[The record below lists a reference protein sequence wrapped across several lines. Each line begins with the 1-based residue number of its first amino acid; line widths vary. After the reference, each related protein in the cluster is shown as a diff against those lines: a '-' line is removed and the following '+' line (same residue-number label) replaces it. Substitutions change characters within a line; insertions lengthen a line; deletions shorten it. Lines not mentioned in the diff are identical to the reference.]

1 MLNIYLRLYHLTL
14 FFIIFYI
21 PIFCTSLL
29 QFNPIIQIYGLQSYL
44 TSKNSKII
52 GNRISWKMFKNVGKI
67 LNDLEKYESIFG
79 RHLTIYQRYYISMF
93 MIIKIKIYDFSD
105 ESIEDWASQKLSV
118 NCIYCV

>member
-1 MLNIYLRLYHLTL
+1 
-14 FFIIFYI
+14 
-21 PIFCTSLL
+21 
-29 QFNPIIQIYGLQSYL
+29 
-44 TSKNSKII
+44 
-52 GNRISWKMFKNVGKI
+52 MFRNVGKI

-105 ESIEDWASQKLSV
+105 ESIEDWASQKLLV